1 MGPSHHSIPSPSEKM
16 GDELLRASSAVMELF
31 WYAAGLWAL
40 NETEFSAR
48 GTSVR
53 SLVSVPGGWVTEDG

>member
-1 MGPSHHSIPSPSEKM
+1 M